1 MNVGF
6 VSKNGRGWLSKSW
19 NENIIVVLTHPSKK
33 FTNILLSQLSFSA
46 RSTWAASTSITKSGF
61 AEERRHTVVDIDWM
75 DWDLEVCDI
84 MQCWW
89 RSISKRDPLV
99 HQSMKNAAICDTW
112 CELQPQAIVN
122 HRIFERTAPP
132 LRDGIPGWVSW
143 IVSGSCVSVLNHK
156 HVSPN
161 PVVSSRRWRHVWPH
175 VVLVSRLPG
184 CYNQGLLDTLAGGIS
199 VEQSPCNRP

>member
-99 HQSMKNAAICDTW
+99 HQSMKNDVSEYFFT
-112 CELQPQAIVN
+112 N
-122 HRIFERTAPP
+122 YRT
-132 LRDGIPGWVSW
+132 D
-143 IVSGSCVSVLNHK
+143 LNWYSAK
-156 HVSPN
+156 P
-161 PVVSSRRWRHVWPH
+161 VSSWSTSENKKTRASKGWYFK
-175 VVLVSRLPG
+175 SRVHFFFLWFIG
-184 CYNQGLLDTLAGGIS
+184 F
-199 VEQSPCNRP
+199 R